1 MLSWAEIRSFARVTA
16 LCGTFGPLLA
26 GMGSVGPEASSPS
39 AATVAVVLGVG
50 LAFHVYA
57 YVLNDVVDL
66 PIDRTEPRRA
76 EFPLVT
82 GRVGRGQ
89 ALAVALTGALIG
101 LGLAA
106 LHRPDASMGVLAA
119 AYGAMA
125 VYDVW
130 GKRSAIPFLT
140 DLVQGLSWAA
150 LLWWGAL
157 AAGRPSAMT
166 GWLAGSMV
174 VFILLANGVHG
185 SLRDLDNDLRCGARS
200 TAIVLGARPLPGGG
214 VTTSPRL
221 TAYAAALHTLVV
233 LSVVAAVV
241 TDPRSSGIT
250 VLAVGAVA
258 VVATALARRAWDA
271 RGDGWLMRRLG
282 MLHLA
287 LLLLL
292 PLVAVAQHLS
302 AALVLMLLV
311 GVIAPIAA
319 NSWLPAAL
327 RSVLPARAR
336 GVAP

>member
-1 MLSWAEIRSFARVTA
+1 MLSWAELRSFARVTA
-16 LCGTFGPLLA
+16 LCGTFGPLLT
-26 GMGSVGPEASSPS
+26 GMGSVATESSPPS

-50 LAFHVYA
+50 LAFHIYA

-89 ALAVALTGALIG
+89 ALAIAVAGVPLG

-106 LHRPDASMGVLAA
+106 LHRPDGSMGVLAA
-119 AYGAMA
+119 AYASMA

-130 GKRSAIPFLT
+130 GKRSGTPFLT
-140 DLVQGLSWAA
+140 DLVQGLSWAT

-157 AAGRPSAMT
+157 AAGRPSALT
-166 GWLAGSMV
+166 GWLAASLV

-185 SLRDLDNDLRCGARS
+185 SLRDLENDLRCGGRS

-214 VTTSPRL
+214 VATTGTL
-221 TAYAAALHTLVV
+221 TAYAAVLHALVV
-233 LSVVAAVV
+233 LSVGAAVV
-241 TDPRSSGIT
+241 TDPRASGIT
-250 VLAVGAVA
+250 VVAVAVLAVGAS
-258 VVATALARRAWDA
+258 ALARRAWAA

-287 LLLLL
+287 MLLLL
-292 PLVAVAQHLS
+292 PLVAVAQHFS
-302 AALVLMLLV
+302 TALVVVLLI
-311 GVIAPIAA
+311 GVVAPIAA

-327 RSVLPARAR
+327 RSLLSARPR
-336 GVAP
+336 VAP